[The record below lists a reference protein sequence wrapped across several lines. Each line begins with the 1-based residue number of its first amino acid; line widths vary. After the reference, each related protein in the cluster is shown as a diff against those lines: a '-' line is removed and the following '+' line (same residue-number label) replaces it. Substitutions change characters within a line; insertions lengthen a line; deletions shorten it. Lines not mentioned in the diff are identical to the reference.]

1 MKSLKTCSSSR
12 AVISSGSGSRSTRAW
27 PTNVPHVL
35 GDHIQLQQV
44 LLNLILNAC
53 DAMAANPPA
62 SRHLTLA
69 TAHRDGAVR
78 ISVSDTGC
86 GLPPDAAR
94 IFEPF
99 YTTKT
104 QGLGLGLSIC
114 RSIVRAHKGRL
125 WAEAR
130 GPGDSIRTACTRWRD
145 LSPGT
150 AGSERRETMNAIP
163 WHGVPAG

>member
-1 MKSLKTCSSSR
+1 LRSLLKHGETSLQPLTVNGIVEEVLQLSR
-12 AVISSGSGSRSTRAW
+12 NSLIGHGITVHRTLA
-27 PTNVPHVL
+27 PNVPQVQ

-53 DAMAANPPA
+53 DAMSANPPA
-62 SRHLTLA
+62 GRQLTVT

-86 GLPPDAAR
+86 GLPRVAER

-99 YTTKT
+99 YTTKK

-114 RSIVRAHKGRL
+114 RSIVTAHKGRL
-125 WAEAR
+125 WAENSA
-130 GPGDSIRTACTRWRD
+130 
-145 LSPGT
+145 
-150 AGSERRETMNAIP
+150 AGGAVFHLELPTGEK
-163 WHGVPAG
+163 